1 MDRRSLLKIGAATVA
16 GVALAGSTVG
26 TAAADTGL
34 PPVPGMLGDR
44 RANELWYQL
53 DEISLYHPSQ
63 EVQDAYAV
71 LFPFIQQNAPEGLYE
86 KWRELSREPAYPKNY
101 AEFAKPVE
109 GPPKNSLDAAAR
121 QLRPLLPR

>member
-1 MDRRSLLKIGAATVA
+1 MTLDRRSLLKVGAAAVA
-16 GVALAGSTVG
+16 GVALAGATTG
-26 TAAADTGL
+26 TAAADDDGGV

-53 DEISLYHPSQ
+53 DEIALYHQSP

-86 KWRELSREPAYPKNY
+86 KWRELSREPAYPTN
-101 AEFAKPVE
+101 
-109 GPPKNSLDAAAR
+109 
-121 QLRPLLPR
+121 

>member
-1 MDRRSLLKIGAATVA
+1 MLLG
-16 GVALAGSTVG
+16 G
-26 TAAADTGL
+26 TAHGATDRKPRGL

-71 LFPFIQQNAPEGLYE
+71 LFPFIQETLRKASTKPGAP
-86 KWRELSREPAYPKNY
+86 
-101 AEFAKPVE
+101 
-109 GPPKNSLDAAAR
+109 
-121 QLRPLLPR
+121 